1 MYPPMNSV
9 VYALIEISGEELRG
23 TRDNAQGVRM
33 NTQDKFKEANART
46 IEIYTHIGYLSTH
59 FAGLELTLLK
69 LTAKIINPGEPEHEE
84 KILSKLSFGQTV
96 KKFKENAKKL
106 LPDSEAVT
114 EAEALVGRL
123 LKAASDRN
131 DIIHSSWIAYSK
143 EDYGQHRARPK
154 KGQKLS
160 MCVHKN
166 NPVSHIDEVTSSI
179 YGLIF
184 DLACF
189 EDRIKK

>member
-1 MYPPMNSV
+1 MFGS
-9 VYALIEISGEELRG
+9 
-23 TRDNAQGVRM
+23 AQGVRM
-33 NTQDKFKEANART
+33 NTQDRLKEATDRT
-46 IEIYTHIGYLSTH
+46 IEIYTHVGYLSTH

-69 LTAKIINPGEPEHEE
+69 LTAKITNPGEPEHEE
-84 KILSKLSFGQTV
+84 KILSQLSFSQTV

-114 EAEALVGRL
+114 WAKALAGRL
-123 LKAASDRN
+123 QKAALDRN
-131 DIIHSSWIAYSK
+131 DIIHSSWIAYTK
-143 EDYGQHRARPK
+143 GDYGQHRARAK
-154 KGQKLS
+154 KEQKLTTQ
-160 MCVHKN
+160 VHKD
-166 NPVSHIDEVTSSI
+166 NPVNHIDEVTDSI